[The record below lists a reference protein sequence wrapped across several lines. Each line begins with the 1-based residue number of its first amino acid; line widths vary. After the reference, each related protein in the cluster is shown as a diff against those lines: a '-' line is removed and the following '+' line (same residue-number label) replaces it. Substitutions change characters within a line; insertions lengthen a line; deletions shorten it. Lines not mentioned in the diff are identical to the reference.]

1 MLAAKLLVEVGEKR
15 LGKDAYGMS
24 YLHRLGA
31 EVASGDVDTQCDFLE
46 EERRVLQI
54 YYPSKVADKD
64 AEAMHQMTR
73 AGPFCPPERTNGA

>member
-1 MLAAKLLVEVGEKR
+1 MSAAKLLIEVGEKR
-15 LGKDAYGMS
+15 VGKDAYHMS

-31 EVASGDVDTQCDFLE
+31 EVASGDVDTQRVFLD

-54 YYPSKVADKD
+54 YYPSKVEEKD
-64 AEAMHQMTR
+64 AEALHQMTR